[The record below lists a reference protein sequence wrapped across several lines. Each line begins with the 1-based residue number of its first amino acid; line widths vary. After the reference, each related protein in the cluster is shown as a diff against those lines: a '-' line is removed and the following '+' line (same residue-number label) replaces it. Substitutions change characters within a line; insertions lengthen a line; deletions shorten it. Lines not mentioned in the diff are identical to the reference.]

1 MQRKAALLTDPSRF
15 NAHSPSFVG
24 PRIPCIDF
32 PLYFGHISQHAIGT
46 NAFPKRT
53 TFTQQTSF
61 IPGKRIIVDKFVIHG
76 GNTLSGTI
84 TISGAKNASLA
95 LMPAALLANGT
106 FHISNTPSLRD
117 VATMSSLLKSMGAK
131 VSLKD
136 HVLTLDTSGVNKQEA
151 PYEHVKKMRASI
163 YVLGPLLARYGRAK
177 VSLPGGCA
185 WGPRPVNLHLEG
197 MRKLGAEIELKRGYI
212 IAKAGRLRGAKLY
225 FDVSSVGATGNVM
238 MAAVLAKGT
247 TLIEN
252 AAIEPE
258 ITSLAEFLRSMGAHI
273 DGVGTNR
280 LEIEGVDE
288 LHPVNADTIP
298 DRIEAGTFLVA
309 CAMTG
314 GTITLDHVEPGHVSA
329 LRAKLE
335 DAGCQI
341 KVEPARLTLRA
352 PDRIRPVD
360 VTATIYPGF
369 PTDMQAQ
376 WISMM
381 AIAQGASVV
390 TDTIYTD
397 RFKHVPE
404 LVRLGADIEMKENA
418 AVVHGVKQLMGAT
431 VMSTDLRASASLI
444 LAGLVAEG
452 TTEVLR
458 VYHID
463 RGYEAIEKKLQA
475 LGAEIQRVAGE
486 EF

>member
-1 MQRKAALLTDPSRF
+1 M
-15 NAHSPSFVG
+15 
-24 PRIPCIDF
+24 
-32 PLYFGHISQHAIGT
+32 
-46 NAFPKRT
+46 
-53 TFTQQTSF
+53 
-61 IPGKRIIVDKFVIHG
+61 DKFVIRG
-76 GNTLSGTI
+76 GRKLKGTV
-84 TISGAKNASLA
+84 TISGAKNASLV
-95 LMPAALLANGT
+95 LMPAALLASGT
-106 FHISNTPSLRD
+106 FRLRNTPALRD
-117 VATMSSLLKSMGAK
+117 VNTMSSLLKTMGMRIDF
-131 VSLKD
+131 KD
-136 HVLTLDTSGVNKQEA
+136 HTLMLDTTNVNKQEA

-185 WGPRPVNLHLEG
+185 WGPRPVNLHIEG
-197 MRKLGAEIELKRGYI
+197 MKKLGASVELKRGYI
-212 IAKAGRLRGAKLY
+212 HANAKRLTGARIH

-238 MAAVLAKGT
+238 MAAVLAKGS

-258 ITSLAEFLRSMGAHI
+258 ITQLGEFLQAMGARI

-280 LEIEGVDE
+280 LEIEGVEE
-288 LHPVNADTIP
+288 LHPVDVETIP

-309 CAMTG
+309 GAVTG
-314 GTITLDHVEPGHVSA
+314 GSVTLKRVTPKHFLA
-329 LRAKLE
+329 LTAKLE
-335 DAGCQI
+335 HAGCVVSVGDDTVTLSCPDGI
-341 KVEPARLTLRA
+341 K
-352 PDRIRPVD
+352 PVD

-376 WISMM
+376 WIALMS
-381 AIAQGASVV
+381 IAGGRSVV
-390 TDTIYTD
+390 TDTIYLD

-404 LVRLGADIEMKENA
+404 LIRLGADIELKENA
-418 AVVHGVKQLMGAT
+418 AIVKGVKQLTGAT

-475 LGAEIQRVAGE
+475 LGADIRRVSSE